1 MDDQVPQQEHVN
13 RTSQMLMTARQ
24 IEKFLLLN
32 LEILMLLKT
41 MENNLVADVFSAIHH
56 PKWFQNHFQL
66 LHSTD

>member
-1 MDDQVPQQEHVN
+1 MGDQVPQQEHAK
-13 RTSQMLMTARQ
+13 RTSQMLMASQ
-24 IEKFLLLN
+24 SEKFLLLN

-41 MENNLVADVFSAIHH
+41 MENSSVPDVFSAIHH